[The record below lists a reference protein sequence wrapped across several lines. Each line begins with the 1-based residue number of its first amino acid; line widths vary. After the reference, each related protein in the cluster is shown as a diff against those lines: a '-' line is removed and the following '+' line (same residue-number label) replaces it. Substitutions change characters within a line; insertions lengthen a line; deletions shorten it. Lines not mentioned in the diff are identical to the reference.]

1 MSPPNV
7 PDSAPESRPAALQGE
22 FSKRLVT
29 NTFFNLVGRSWSFV
43 LALLLTPYI
52 LGHLDVHEF
61 GTWVVLSI
69 FISSGASFN
78 LLDFGLGS
86 AFVKHV
92 AEFYTHRDFDRI
104 NRVLF
109 SGLVF
114 YGCTGILI
122 VSAGLLVEDRVLGL
136 FHVTD
141 AAGAY
146 LLVLLS
152 WAVSNVSAM
161 FLAVFRGIQRMDT
174 SNSLEIKISI
184 AGAAGTV
191 LFLQTGWGVFGLALN
206 ALAIACFAV
215 LISWWTLRRM
225 MPRISIGWHFDG
237 RLLWAM
243 FVYGIKMQISQVG
256 GFICFRLDKLI
267 VSRFLGIAP
276 VSFYEVS
283 SRLTSFM
290 RALPLVMV
298 SALIPATS
306 ELGARNDRAKILQTY
321 LLASKYVAMLTIA
334 MVAFLVLEA
343 RAVITLWLGT
353 GFESSVIL
361 VQILAIGYGAN
372 VLGGAASQTG
382 AGVGRPEFDMRST
395 MVLSVLSPFFSI
407 LFVQWFGA
415 PGAAAGT
422 SLAFIIATTYLLV
435 IFHRKYVLTSV
446 RSILQEVYLRPI
458 AAGVLA
464 GLAVLGLHKLTPQ
477 LANWETVRHLVP
489 IRLAADFCIFAPVY
503 IGFLVTFRQV
513 TAIDWNNFVGL
524 MSFSSEFLRHP
535 FRERVKIYR

>member
-7 PDSAPESRPAALQGE
+7 PASPPNNQPVALQGE
-22 FSKRLVT
+22 FSKKLVT

-43 LALLLTPYI
+43 LALLMTPYI
-52 LGHLDVHEF
+52 LRHLDVREF

-69 FISSGASFN
+69 FIGSGASFN

-86 AFVKHV
+86 AFVKHI

-104 NRVLF
+104 HRVLF

-114 YGCTGILI
+114 YGVTGILI
-122 VSAGLLVEDRVLGL
+122 VSAGLLLENVILRL
-136 FHVTD
+136 FHITE
-141 AAGAY
+141 ASGAY

-161 FLAVFRGIQRMDT
+161 FLSVFKGIQRMDT

-191 LFLQTGWGVFGLALN
+191 LFLETGWGVFGLALN
-206 ALAIACFAV
+206 ALVNAGFAV
-215 LISWWTLRRM
+215 LLSWWTLRRM
-225 MPRISIGWHFDG
+225 MPRISADRHFDG
-237 RLLWAM
+237 QLLWTM
-243 FVYGIKMQISQVG
+243 FAYGIKMQISQAG

-267 VSRFLGIAP
+267 VSRFLGIAS

-290 RALPLVMV
+290 RALPHVMV

-306 ELGARNDRAKILQTY
+306 ELGARNDRARILQTY
-321 LLASKYVAMLTIA
+321 LLASKYVAMLTTA

-343 RAVITLWLGT
+343 RPVITLWLGT

-382 AGVGRPEFDMRST
+382 AGIGRPEFDMRST
-395 MVLSVLSPFFSI
+395 VLLSVLSPFFSVV
-407 LFVQWFGA
+407 FVQWFGA

-422 SLAFIIATTYLLV
+422 SLAFLMATAYLLV

-446 RSILQEVYLRPI
+446 RSILQDVYFRPI
-458 AAGVLA
+458 AAGIFA
-464 GLAVLGLHKLTPQ
+464 GLAVLGFHKLTPQ
-477 LANWETVRHLVP
+477 LANWENVRHLVP
-489 IRLAADFCIFAPVY
+489 LRLAADFSIFAPVY
-503 IGFLVTFRQV
+503 MGFLVTFRQV

-524 MSFSSEFLRHP
+524 LSFSSEFLRHP

>member
-1 MSPPNV
+1 MNLDSPSSHKDRQPGT
-7 PDSAPESRPAALQGE
+7 LQGE
-22 FSKRLVT
+22 FTKRLVT
-29 NTFFNLVGRSWSFV
+29 NTLFNLLGRSWSFV
-43 LALLLTPYI
+43 LALVLTPYI
-52 LGHLDVHEF
+52 LAHLDVREF

-69 FISSGASFN
+69 FISSSASFN

-86 AFVKHV
+86 SFVKHI
-92 AEFYTHRDFDRI
+92 AEFNTHGDFGRI

-114 YGCTGILI
+114 YGVFGILLLA
-122 VSAGLLVEDRVLGL
+122 VGLLLENLLFEL
-136 FHVTD
+136 FHVSG
-141 AAGAY
+141 ASLAY

-152 WAVSNVSAM
+152 WAVSNVAVM
-161 FLAVFRGIQRMDT
+161 FLSVFKGIQRMDT

-184 AGAAGTV
+184 ANAVGTV
-191 LFLQTGWGVFGLALN
+191 LFLETRWGMLGLAMN
-206 ALAIACFAV
+206 ALVNACFAT
-215 LISWWTLRRM
+215 LLSWWTLRRLI
-225 MPRISIGWHFDG
+225 PQISIGWHFDG
-237 RLLWAM
+237 KLLWNM
-243 FVYGIKMQISQVG
+243 FAYGIKMQISQVG

-290 RALPLVMV
+290 RALPHVMI

-321 LLASKYVAMLTIA
+321 MLASKYVSMLTVA

-343 RAVITLWLGT
+343 QSVITLWLGS

-361 VQILAIGYGAN
+361 VQILAVGYGAN

-395 MVLSVLSPFFSI
+395 VLLSLLNPILSI
-407 LFVQWFGA
+407 FLVQRLGA

-422 SLAFIIATTYLLV
+422 SLAFITSTVYLLV
-435 IFHRKYVLTSV
+435 IFHRNYVQTSV
-446 RSILQEVYLRPI
+446 GKILREVYLRPI
-458 AAGVLA
+458 AAGVFA
-464 GLAVLGLHKLTPQ
+464 SLAVLVFHKLTPQ
-477 LANWETVRHLVP
+477 LVAWETVRHLVP
-489 IRLAADFCIFAPVY
+489 IKMAADFGIFAPLY
-503 IGFLVTFRQV
+503 IVLLVTFRQV

>member
-1 MSPPNV
+1 MNPPASQ
-7 PDSAPESRPAALQGE
+7 PDRQPVTLQGE
-22 FSKRLVT
+22 FSKKLVT
-29 NTFFNLVGRSWSFV
+29 NTLFNLLGRSWSFV

-52 LGHLDVHEF
+52 LAHLDVREF

-69 FISSGASFN
+69 FISSSASFN

-86 AFVKHV
+86 SFVKHI
-92 AEFYTHRDFDRI
+92 AEFHTHGDFDRI

-114 YGCTGILI
+114 YGVFGVLIL
-122 VSAGLLVEDRVLGL
+122 SLGLLLENLL
-136 FHVTD
+136 FEVFHLSG
-141 AAGAY
+141 ASLAY
-146 LLVLLS
+146 LFVLLS
-152 WAVSNVSAM
+152 WAISNVAVM
-161 FLAVFRGIQRMDT
+161 FLSVFKGIQRMDT

-184 AGAAGTV
+184 ANALGTI
-191 LFLQTGWGVFGLALN
+191 LFLEAGWGMLGLAMN
-206 ALAIACFAV
+206 ALVNACFAM
-215 LISWWTLRRM
+215 LLAWWTLRRLI
-225 MPRISIGWHFDG
+225 PQISVGWHFDG
-237 RLLWAM
+237 KLLWNM
-243 FVYGIKMQISQVG
+243 FAYGIKMQISQVG

-290 RALPLVMV
+290 RALPHVMI

-321 LLASKYVAMLTIA
+321 LLASKYVAMVTIA
-334 MVAFLVLEA
+334 LVAFLVLEA
-343 RAVITLWLGT
+343 RSVITLWLGS
-353 GFESSVIL
+353 GFESSVLL

-395 MVLSVLSPFFSI
+395 VLLSLLNPTLSI
-407 LFVQWFGA
+407 FLVQWFGA

-422 SLAFIIATTYLLV
+422 SLAFIIATVYLLV
-435 IFHRKYVLTSV
+435 IFQRNYVQTPVRKV
-446 RSILQEVYLRPI
+446 LQEVYLRPI
-458 AAGVLA
+458 AAGVFA
-464 GLAVLGLHKLTPQ
+464 SLAVLVFHKLTPQ
-477 LANWETVRHLVP
+477 LVAWETVRHLVP
-489 IRLAADFCIFAPVY
+489 IKMAADFGIFAPLY
-503 IGFLVTFRQV
+503 IVLLVTFRQV
-513 TAIDWNNFVGL
+513 TAIDWNNFLGL
-524 MSFSSEFLRHP
+524 MSLSSEFLRHP

>member
-1 MSPPNV
+1 MNLDLPS
-7 PDSAPESRPAALQGE
+7 SRKDRQPATLQGE
-22 FSKRLVT
+22 FTKKLVT
-29 NTFFNLVGRSWSFV
+29 NTLFNLLGRSWSFV

-52 LGHLDVHEF
+52 LAHLDVREF

-69 FISSGASFN
+69 FISSSASFN

-86 AFVKHV
+86 SFVKHI
-92 AEFYTHRDFDRI
+92 AEFNTHGDFGRI

-114 YGCTGILI
+114 YGIFGILLLT
-122 VSAGLLVEDRVLGL
+122 VGLLLENLLFEL
-136 FHVTD
+136 FHVSG
-141 AAGAY
+141 ASLAY

-152 WAVSNVSAM
+152 WAVSNVAVM
-161 FLAVFRGIQRMDT
+161 FLSVFKGIQRMDT

-184 AGAAGTV
+184 ANAIGTV
-191 LFLQTGWGVFGLALN
+191 LFLETGWGMLGLAMN
-206 ALAIACFAV
+206 ALVNACFAM
-215 LISWWTLRRM
+215 LLSWWTLRRLI
-225 MPRISIGWHFDG
+225 PQISVGWNFDG
-237 RLLWAM
+237 KLLWNM
-243 FVYGIKMQISQVG
+243 FAYGIKMQISQIG
-256 GFICFRLDKLI
+256 GFICFRMDKLI

-290 RALPLVMV
+290 RALPHVMI

-321 LLASKYVAMLTIA
+321 MLASKYVAMVTIA
-334 MVAFLVLEA
+334 LVAFLVLEA
-343 RAVITLWLGT
+343 RSVITLWLGS
-353 GFESSVIL
+353 GFETSVIL

-395 MVLSVLSPFFSI
+395 VLLSMLNPILSI
-407 LFVQWFGA
+407 FLVQWLGA
-415 PGAAAGT
+415 PGAATGT
-422 SLAFIIATTYLLV
+422 SLAFITSTVYLLV
-435 IFHRKYVLTSV
+435 IFHRNYVQTSV
-446 RSILQEVYLRPI
+446 GKILREVYLRPI
-458 AAGVLA
+458 AAGVFA
-464 GLAVLGLHKLTPQ
+464 SLAVLVFHKLTPQ
-477 LANWETVRHLVP
+477 LLAWETVRHLVP
-489 IRLAADFCIFAPVY
+489 IKIAADFGIFAPVY
-503 IGFLVTFRQV
+503 IVLLVTFRQV

>member
-1 MSPPNV
+1 V
-7 PDSAPESRPAALQGE
+7 TLQGE
-22 FSKRLVT
+22 FSKKLVT
-29 NTFFNLVGRSWSFV
+29 NTFFNLLGRSWSFV
-43 LALLLTPYI
+43 LALLLTPYL
-52 LGHLDVHEF
+52 LGHLDVREF

-69 FISSGASFN
+69 FLSSNASFN

-92 AEFYTHRDFDRI
+92 AEFHTHKDFGRI

-114 YGCTGILI
+114 HTLFGIFI
-122 VSAGLLVEDRVLGL
+122 VAIGLLLERPLFAL
-136 FHVTD
+136 FHVSGAST
-141 AAGAY
+141 AY

-152 WAVSNVSAM
+152 WALSNISAM
-161 FLAVFRGIQRMDT
+161 FLSVFRGMQRMDT

-184 AGAAGTV
+184 ASAVGTIV
-191 LFLQTGWGVFGLALN
+191 FLEAGWGMVGLAMN
-206 ALAIACFAV
+206 ALVNATFAI
-215 LISWWTLRRM
+215 LLTWWTLRRM
-225 MPRISIGWHFDG
+225 IPEISVGWHFDG
-237 RLLWAM
+237 KLFWNM
-243 FVYGIKMQISQVG
+243 FSYGMKMQVSQVG

-267 VSRFLGIAP
+267 VSRFIGIAP

-283 SRLTSFM
+283 SRLTSIM
-290 RALPLVMV
+290 RALPHVMI

-306 ELGARNDRAKILQTY
+306 ELGARNERARIIQTY
-321 LLASKYVAMLTIA
+321 LLASKYVAMLTVA

-343 RAVITLWLGT
+343 RSVITLWLGE

-382 AGVGRPEFDMRST
+382 AGVGRPEFDMHST
-395 MVLSVLSPFFSI
+395 VLLSVVNPILSI
-407 LFVQWFGA
+407 ALVQWLGA
-415 PGAAAGT
+415 PGAAMGT
-422 SLAFIIATTYLLV
+422 SLAFVISTIYLLAT
-435 IFHRKYVLTSV
+435 FHRNYVKTSA
-446 RSILQEVYLRPI
+446 RAILQEVYLRPI
-458 AAGVLA
+458 AAGVFA
-464 GLAVLGLHKLTPQ
+464 SLAVLVFHKLTPQ
-477 LANWETVRHLVP
+477 LVSWETVRYLVP
-489 IRLAADFCIFAPVY
+489 IKMAADFGIFAAVY
-503 IGFLVTFRQV
+503 IILLVTFRQV